1 MELSLDVLTKLGETP
16 LPLDLGEALTVTERS
31 LEAALA
37 QGAEIFVLT
46 YSGGKD
52 STATAVLTMEWWKR
66 RGKPVEIHVVYAD
79 TGLEIPT
86 LHTQALRFLQA
97 VKGLYPEIG
106 VHIAKPHPEE
116 SFWVQLIGKG
126 YPPPH
131 NRFRWCT
138 RRLKI
143 APMDRL
149 VQSLPGRKAILT
161 GVRLGESDARDTRLL
176 LSCSRGGECG
186 QGVLFQ
192 EAKRLNALYV
202 APIAFWRECW
212 VWDYLNF
219 VAPSLGYPTGALE
232 EIYGGRDTRF
242 GCWTCTVVRRDKA
255 MARALENGHAH
266 LRPLYEFREW
276 LWSWTRDP
284 ETRVKRKDGKP
295 GRLSL
300 EARLEIYR
308 RLKEVEER
316 LGVKLVTPEEEALI
330 REFWGPNG
338 TMEDTGESLCP
349 TREKEATP

>member
-1 MELSLDVLTKLGETP
+1 MGSEMEIPLEILTVLTELAEP
-16 LPLDLGEALTVTERS
+16 PPSLDLGEALTGAERS

-37 QGAEIFVLT
+37 QGAETFVLT

-52 STATAVLTMEWWKR
+52 STATVVLTLEWWKR
-66 RGKPVEIHVVYAD
+66 RGKPVEVHVVYAD

-86 LHTQALRFLQA
+86 LHAQALGFLEA
-97 VKGLYPEIG
+97 VKSLHPEVGI
-106 VHIAKPHPEE
+106 HIAKPRPEE

-138 RRLKI
+138 KRLKI

-149 VQSLPGRKAILT
+149 VQSLPGKKAILT
-161 GVRLGESDARDTRLL
+161 GVRFGESDARDSRLL

-186 QGVLFQ
+186 QGVMFE

-202 APIAFWRECW
+202 APIAFWRECF

-219 VAPSLGYPTGALE
+219 EAPLFGYPTKALE

-284 ETRVKRKDGKP
+284 KTRVKRKDGNP
-295 GRLSL
+295 GRLTL
-300 EARLEIYR
+300 EARREVYR

-316 LGVKLVTPEEEALI
+316 VGVKLMTPEEEALI
-330 REFWGPNG
+330 RGFWRSKRYNG
-338 TMEDTGESLCP
+338 KC
-349 TREKEATP
+349 R

>member
-1 MELSLDVLTKLGETP
+1 VSRNTALSTEIPLKVLTDSANPSP
-16 LPLDLGEALTVTERS
+16 LLDLGEALTGAERS

-37 QGAEIFVLT
+37 QGAETFVLT

-52 STATAVLTMEWWKR
+52 STATAVLTLEWWKR
-66 RGKPVEIHVVYAD
+66 RGKPVEVHVVYAD

-86 LHTQALRFLQA
+86 LHAQALGFLEA
-97 VKGLYPEIG
+97 VKSLHPEVGI
-106 VHIAKPHPEE
+106 HIAKPRPEE

-149 VQSLPGRKAILT
+149 VQSLPGKKAILT
-161 GVRLGESDARDTRLL
+161 GVRFGESDARDSRLL

-186 QGVLFQ
+186 QGVMFE

-202 APIAFWRECW
+202 APIAFWRECF
-212 VWDYLNF
+212 VWDYLNL
-219 VAPSLGYPTGALE
+219 VAPFLGYPTGALE
-232 EIYGGRDTRF
+232 GVYGSRDTRF

-284 ETRVKRKDGKP
+284 GTRVKRKDGNP
-295 GRLSL
+295 GRLTL
-300 EARLEIYR
+300 EARREVYR

-316 LGVKLVTPEEEALI
+316 VGVKLMTPEEEALI
-330 REFWGPNG
+330 RESWGSING
-338 TMEDTGESLCP
+338 GP
-349 TREKEATP
+349 WTR

>member
-1 MELSLDVLTKLGETP
+1 MQVSL
-16 LPLDLGEALTVTERS
+16 EALAAGIGEPFGSFDLKEATDLAERA
-31 LEAALA
+31 LEAALV
-37 QGAEIFVLT
+37 QGAEAFVLT

-52 STATAVLTMEWWKR
+52 STATTVLTLEWWKR
-66 RGKPVEIHVVYAD
+66 KGKPVEIHVVYAD

-86 LHTQALRFLQA
+86 LHAQALAFLEA
-97 VKGLYPEIG
+97 VKRLHPG
-106 VHIAKPHPEE
+106 VHVHTARPRPEE
-116 SFWVQLIGKG
+116 SFWVQIIGKG

-149 VQSLPGRKAILT
+149 VQSLPGKKAILT
-161 GVRLGESDARDTRLL
+161 GVRFGESDARDQRLI

-202 APIAFWRECW
+202 APIAFWRECF

-219 VAPSLGYPTGALE
+219 VAPSLGYPTKGLE
-232 EIYGGRDTRF
+232 AVYGGRDTRF

-266 LRPLYEFREW
+266 LLPLYEFREW
-276 LWSWTRDP
+276 LWAWTRDP
-284 ETRVKRKDGKP
+284 RTRVKRKDGKP
-295 GRLSL
+295 GRLTL
-300 EARLEIYR
+300 EARREVYR
-308 RLKEVEER
+308 RLKEVEAK
-316 LGVKLVTPEEEALI
+316 LGMEFLTSEEEALI
-330 REFWGPNG
+330 QKLWRSGRYNG
-338 TMEDTGESLCP
+338 K
-349 TREKEATP
+349 RR